1 MSHFDHF
8 DANDFRTPAAYS
20 LARRLVE
27 SFDRDRDG
35 EWSEYVLWSCGY
47 DVPREIRAG
56 EVSGPAAPESDV
68 DADAATLVNLA

>member
-1 MSHFDHF
+1 MNHF

-56 EVSGPAAPESDV
+56 ADDAPSAEDL
-68 DADAATLVNLA
+68 ARDAATLVNLA